1 MFQNCDVLNV
11 NSNKDIELLNKNYD
25 TISALNVNGSISC
38 NKGIRIGESESEVP
52 GLIIFDGANFLGFN
66 KNGWNLL
73 SENKYFELI
82 DNKNIIYEENIL
94 NLIANIDDNT
104 NLKFILN
111 QSNYKIKNI
120 KLFLNKIYDTKINEI
135 NILLINNTNEEY
147 KFDLISN
154 NYSQIFYNNKKNILK
169 ECLILNILIDDNNY
183 FVSFKEFKK

>member
-1 MFQNCDVLNV
+1 MFQNCDILNV

-111 QSNYKIKNI
+111 QSNFKIKNI
-120 KLFLNKIYDTKINEI
+120 KIFLNKIYDTKINEI
-135 NILLINNTNEEY
+135 NILLMNNTNKEY
-147 KFDLISN
+147 NFCPYYGHFS
-154 NYSQIFYNNKKNILK
+154 
-169 ECLILNILIDDNNY
+169 E
-183 FVSFKEFKK
+183 VTT